1 MNSLSKTSTPTLF
14 TLLAFS
20 LGLFA
25 STLSLTATAD
35 AKTLAQSC
43 VACHGKNGN
52 SSNPMW
58 PSLAGQKAPYLA
70 QELRAY
76 RDGSRTDPLMAAT
89 AKTLSDKDIDALAE
103 YYAAQTP
110 KAVASS
116 KPLNEAGRHVRARCV
131 SCHGMSGHTVTPTWP
146 NLAGQKAQYTQNQ
159 LLAFRN
165 GSRQGSLMNVIAN
178 ELSEQQIADVAEYYS
193 QLKP

>member
-1 MNSLSKTSTPTLF
+1 MNSLSKTSTSTLF

-35 AKTLAQSC
+35 VKNLAQSC
-43 VACHGKNGN
+43 AACHGQDGN
-52 SSNPMW
+52 SNNPLW

-70 QELRAY
+70 QELRAF
-76 RDGSRTDPLMAAT
+76 RDGSRINPLMAAT
-89 AKTLSDKDIDALAE
+89 VKTFLDKDIDALAE
-103 YYAAQTP
+103 YYATQTP
-110 KAVASS
+110 TAIASS
-116 KPLNEAGRHVRARCV
+116 KPLNEAGRHVRARCI

-146 NLAGQKAQYTQNQ
+146 NLAGQQAQYLQDQ